1 MKVLLSLLLLLSSA
15 KSAAFCFEAAGTRY
29 SIDPLLLRAIATV
42 ESQLN
47 ASAINHNRD
56 KKTGKILS
64 SDYGVMQINSTH
76 IAGLRSAGIIRSHQD
91 LLDNP
96 CLNVQTG
103 AWILARHFQT
113 CRVSWNCLGSYNA
126 GFKDR
131 NDAIREAYASR
142 VYQHYRRLMRDER
155 GISLSPGGRHAD

>member
-1 MKVLLSLLLLLSSA
+1 MKMFLSLLLIFSGNVQ
-15 KSAAFCFEAAGTRY
+15 AFCFEAAGARY

-42 ESQLN
+42 ESRLN
-47 ASAINHNRD
+47 PKAINHNRD
-56 KKTGKILS
+56 KKTGEILS
-64 SDYGVMQINSTH
+64 TDYGVMQINSVH
-76 IAGLRSAGIIRSHQD
+76 IPGLRSAGIVSGYQD

-113 CRVSWNCLGSYNA
+113 CRINWNCLGSYNA

-131 NDAIREAYASR
+131 NNAIREAYANR
-142 VYQHYRRLMRDER
+142 VYRHYRRLMQEER
-155 GISLSPGGRHAD
+155 GIALSPGGPHAD

>member
-1 MKVLLSLLLLLSSA
+1 MKVLLSLLLLCSA
-15 KSAAFCFEAAGTRY
+15 DAAAFCFEAAGARY
-29 SIDPLLLRAIATV
+29 SIDPLLLRAIATQ

-47 ASAINHNRD
+47 PKAINHNRD

-64 SDYGVMQINSTH
+64 TDYGVMQINSTH
-76 IAGLRSAGIIRSHQD
+76 IPGLRAAGIVSGYQD
-91 LLDNP
+91 LLHNP

-113 CRVSWNCLGSYNA
+113 CHINWNCLGSYNA

-131 NDAIREAYASR
+131 NNAAREAYASR
-142 VYQHYRRLMRDER
+142 VYKHYRRLMRDER
-155 GISLSPGGRHAD
+155 GIELAPGGGHAD

>member
-47 ASAINHNRD
+47 ARAINHNRD

-91 LLDNP
+91 
-96 CLNVQTG
+96 
-103 AWILARHFQT
+103 
-113 CRVSWNCLGSYNA
+113 LGSYNA